1 MLIVIRMQHMEDY
14 LMIKIFAVL
23 FALQTILSPLPV
35 WEPATEDVEAIAR
48 TLYGECR
55 GVETVA
61 EQEAVA
67 WVILNRLDA
76 GYADT
81 VLGVV
86 SAPGQFAGY
95 SPEHPLWPE
104 LVEVARRVL
113 RMHHREHLGGCVDRV
128 LGPEYLWFSGDG
140 TRNWFRDAYGGG
152 NLMVFGG

>member
-1 MLIVIRMQHMEDY
+1 
-14 LMIKIFAVL
+14 MIKIFAAL
-23 FALQTILSPLPV
+23 FAIQTILSPLPS
-35 WEPATEDVEAIAR
+35 WQPATEDVEAIAR

-55 GVETVA
+55 GAETVA

-67 WVILNRLDA
+67 WVILNRVDA

-113 RMHHREHLGGCVDRV
+113 TMHHREQLGESVARV
-128 LGPEYLWFSGDG
+128 LPREYLWFSGDG
-140 TRNWFRDAYGGG
+140 VKNTFRDQYRGG

>member
-1 MLIVIRMQHMEDY
+1 
-14 LMIKIFAVL
+14 MIKIFAAL
-23 FALQTILSPLPV
+23 FAVQTILSPLPS
-35 WEPATEDVEAIAR
+35 WEPDAEDVEAIAR

-55 GVETVA
+55 GAETVA

-95 SPEHPLWPE
+95 DPAHPLWPE
-104 LVEVARRVL
+104 LVEVAERVL
-113 RMHHREHLGGCVDRV
+113 TLHHREQRGGCVDRV

-140 TRNWFRDAYGGG
+140 TRNWFRDSYGGG

>member
-1 MLIVIRMQHMEDY
+1 
-14 LMIKIFAVL
+14 MIPMVKL
-23 FALQTILSPLPV
+23 FAILLAATTILTPVPEWSP
-35 WEPATEDVEAIAR
+35 AAEDVEAIAR

-104 LVEVARRVL
+104 LVEIAERVL
-113 RMHHREHLGGCVDRV
+113 TMHHREQLGESVARV

-140 TRNWFRDAYGGG
+140 VRNWFRDSYGGG
-152 NLMVFGG
+152 TYITF

>member
-1 MLIVIRMQHMEDY
+1 
-14 LMIKIFAVL
+14 MIKIFAAL
-23 FALQTILSPLPV
+23 FAVQTILSPLPS
-35 WEPATEDVEAIAR
+35 WEPAAEDVEAIAR

-61 EQEAVA
+61 EQEAIA

-104 LVEVARRVL
+104 LVEIARRVL
-113 RMHHREHLGGCVDRV
+113 TMHHREQRGESVERV
-128 LGPEYLWFSGDG
+128 LPREYLWFSGDG
-140 TRNWFRDAYGGG
+140 VRNTFRDAYGGG

>member
-1 MLIVIRMQHMEDY
+1 
-14 LMIKIFAVL
+14 MIKIFAVL
-23 FALQTILSPLPV
+23 LAATTILHPV
-35 WEPATEDVEAIAR
+35 PSWQPAAEDVEAIAR

-55 GVETVA
+55 GAETVA

-95 SPEHPLWPE
+95 DPAHPLWPE

-113 RMHHREHLGGCVDRV
+113 TMHHREQLGESVARV
-128 LGPEYLWFSGDG
+128 LQREYLWFSGDG
-140 TRNWFRDAYGGG
+140 VRNYFRCEYDGER
-152 NLMVFGG
+152 VTVV

>member
-1 MLIVIRMQHMEDY
+1 MV
-14 LMIKIFAVL
+14 KL
-23 FALQTILSPLPV
+23 FAILLAATTILQPLPS
-35 WEPATEDVEAIAR
+35 WQPAAEDVEAIAR

-55 GVETVA
+55 GAETVA

-113 RMHHREHLGGCVDRV
+113 RMHHREQLGESVARV

-140 TRNWFRDAYGGG
+140 MRNWFRDSYGGG

>member
-1 MLIVIRMQHMEDY
+1 MV
-14 LMIKIFAVL
+14 KL
-23 FALQTILSPLPV
+23 FAILLAATTILQPLPS
-35 WEPATEDVEAIAR
+35 WEPASEDVEAIAR

-55 GVETVA
+55 GAKTVA

-113 RMHHREHLGGCVDRV
+113 TLHHREQLGESVARV

-140 TRNWFRDAYGGG
+140 MRNWFRDSYGGG